1 MKKIIMFLMAA
12 FMLSVVPATAQ
23 ELSKSGKKALKAK
36 VKEFNKEG
44 WKIFGSTSTL
54 DYALERHMIK
64 MQSEDAIEVPG
75 IASSFKSKNVDKQ
88 MALNSAMTNYA
99 SMMDSEIKGKVVSD
113 MQGDGEFSETEFEK
127 FYAAFKR
134 SVQTTIKDELKES
147 FSIIRDKG
155 NGTSEMQTFFIVDKK
170 AASQARV
177 RALEQAGK
185 ESVAAQLYAKV
196 VQKFIQEK
204 YSAITSFAGACF
216 M

>member
-75 IASSFKSKNVDKQ
+75 IASSFKSKNVGKQ

-196 VQKFIQEK
+196 VQKFIKEK
-204 YSAITSFAGACF
+204 
-216 M
+216 

>member
-23 ELSKSGKKALKAK
+23 ELSKSEKKSLKAK
-36 VKEFNKEG
+36 VKEFKKQG
-44 WKIFGSTSTL
+44 WQIFGSTSTIDL
-54 DYALERHMIK
+54 ALEKHMLK
-64 MQSEDAIEVPG
+64 LQSEDAIEVPG
-75 IASSFKSKNVDKQ
+75 IASSFKSKNVGKQ

-155 NGTSEMQTFFIVDKK
+155 NGTSEMQTFFIVDKH

-196 VQKFIQEK
+196 VQKFIEEK
-204 YSAITSFAGACF
+204 
-216 M
+216 

>member
-1 MKKIIMFLMAA
+1 MFLMAA

-23 ELSKSGKKALKAK
+23 ELSKSEKKSLKAK
-36 VKEFNKEG
+36 VKEFKKEG

-75 IASSFKSKNVDKQ
+75 IASSFKSKNVGKQ

-155 NGTSEMQTFFIVDKK
+155 NGTSEMQTFFIVDKH

-196 VQKFIQEK
+196 VQKFIEEK
-204 YSAITSFAGACF
+204 
-216 M
+216 

>member
-1 MKKIIMFLMAA
+1 MFLMAA

-75 IASSFKSKNVDKQ
+75 IASSFKSKNVGKQ

-155 NGTSEMQTFFIVDKK
+155 NGTSEMQTFFIVDKH

-196 VQKFIQEK
+196 VQKFIEEK
-204 YSAITSFAGACF
+204 
-216 M
+216 

>member
-23 ELSKSGKKALKAK
+23 ELSKSEKKSLKAK
-36 VKEFNKEG
+36 VKEFKKQG
-44 WKIFGSTSTL
+44 WQIFGSTSTIDL
-54 DYALERHMIK
+54 ALEKHMLK
-64 MQSEDAIEVPG
+64 LQSDDAIEVPG
-75 IASSFKSKNVDKQ
+75 TASSFKSKNVGKQ
-88 MALNSAMTNYA
+88 MALNSAMTYYA

-196 VQKFIQEK
+196 VQKFIEEK
-204 YSAITSFAGACF
+204 
-216 M
+216 

>member
-1 MKKIIMFLMAA
+1 MFLMAA

-75 IASSFKSKNVDKQ
+75 IASSFKSKNVGKQ

-155 NGTSEMQTFFIVDKK
+155 NGTSELQTVFSVDKK

-196 VQKFIQEK
+196 VQKFIEEK
-204 YSAITSFAGACF
+204 
-216 M
+216 

>member
-12 FMLSVVPATAQ
+12 FMLSVVPTTAQ
-23 ELSKSGKKALKAK
+23 ELSKSEKKAMKAK
-36 VKEFNKEG
+36 LKEFKKEG
-44 WKIFGSTSTL
+44 WKIFGSTSTIDL
-54 DYALERHMIK
+54 ALEKHMIK
-64 MQSEDAIEVPG
+64 LQSEDAIEVPG
-75 IASSFKSKNVDKQ
+75 IASSFKSKNVGKQ

-155 NGTSEMQTFFIVDKK
+155 NGTSEMQTFFIVDKH

-196 VQKFIQEK
+196 VQKFIEEK
-204 YSAITSFAGACF
+204 
-216 M
+216 

>member
-1 MKKIIMFLMAA
+1 MFLMAA

-75 IASSFKSKNVDKQ
+75 IASSFKSKNVGKQ

-170 AASQARV
+170 AASQTRV

-196 VQKFIQEK
+196 VQKFIEEK
-204 YSAITSFAGACF
+204 
-216 M
+216 

>member
-12 FMLSVVPATAQ
+12 FILSVVPASAQ
-23 ELSKSGKKALKAK
+23 ELSKSEKKSMKAK
-36 VKEFNKEG
+36 IKEFKKQG
-44 WKIFGSTSTL
+44 WQIFGSTSTIDL
-54 DYALERHMIK
+54 ALEKHMLK
-64 MQSEDAIEVPG
+64 LHSEDAIEVPG
-75 IASSFKSKNVDKQ
+75 IASSFKSKNVGKQ

-134 SVQTTIKDELKES
+134 SVETTIKDELKES

-155 NGTSEMQTFFIVDKK
+155 NGTSEMQTFYVVDKK

-196 VQKFIQEK
+196 VQKFIEEK
-204 YSAITSFAGACF
+204 
-216 M
+216 

>member
-75 IASSFKSKNVDKQ
+75 IASSFKSKNVGKQ

-113 MQGDGEFSETEFEK
+113 MQGDGEFSESEFEK

-155 NGTSEMQTFFIVDKK
+155 NGTSEMQTFFIVDKH

-196 VQKFIQEK
+196 VQKFIEEK
-204 YSAITSFAGACF
+204 
-216 M
+216 

>member
-1 MKKIIMFLMAA
+1 MKKIIMFSMAA

-75 IASSFKSKNVDKQ
+75 IASSFKSKNVGKQ

-113 MQGDGEFSETEFEK
+113 MQGDGEFAETECEK

-155 NGTSEMQTFFIVDKK
+155 NGTSEMQTFYVVDKK

-196 VQKFIQEK
+196 VQKFIEEK
-204 YSAITSFAGACF
+204 
-216 M
+216 

>member
-12 FMLSVVPATAQ
+12 FILSVVPASAQ
-23 ELSKSGKKALKAK
+23 ELSKSEKKSMKAK
-36 VKEFNKEG
+36 IKEFKKQG
-44 WKIFGSTSTL
+44 WQIFGSTSTIDL
-54 DYALERHMIK
+54 ALEKHMLK

-75 IASSFKSKNVDKQ
+75 IASSFKSKNVGKQ

-134 SVQTTIKDELKES
+134 SVETTIKDELKES

-196 VQKFIQEK
+196 VQKFIEEK
-204 YSAITSFAGACF
+204 
-216 M
+216 

>member
-1 MKKIIMFLMAA
+1 MKKIIMFVMAA

-23 ELSKSGKKALKAK
+23 ELSKSEKKALKAK

-44 WKIFGSTSTL
+44 WKIFGSTSTIDL
-54 DYALERHMIK
+54 ALEKHMIK
-64 MQSEDAIEVPG
+64 LQSEDAIEVPG
-75 IASSFKSKNVDKQ
+75 IASSFKSKNVGKQ

-155 NGTSEMQTFFIVDKK
+155 NGTSEMQTFFIVDKH

-196 VQKFIQEK
+196 VQKFIEEK
-204 YSAITSFAGACF
+204 
-216 M
+216 

>member
-1 MKKIIMFLMAA
+1 MFLMAA
-12 FMLSVVPATAQ
+12 FILSVVPASAQ
-23 ELSKSGKKALKAK
+23 ELSKSEKKSMKAK
-36 VKEFNKEG
+36 IKEFKKEG
-44 WKIFGSTSTL
+44 WKIFGSTSSIEF
-54 DYALERHMIK
+54 ALEKHLLK
-64 MQSEDAIEVPG
+64 LQSEDAIEVPG
-75 IASSFKSKNVDKQ
+75 IASSFKSKNVGKQ

-155 NGTSEMQTFFIVDKK
+155 NGTSEMQTFYVVDKK

-185 ESVAAQLYAKV
+185 ESVAAQIYAKV
-196 VQKFIQEK
+196 VQKFVEEK
-204 YSAITSFAGACF
+204 
-216 M
+216 

>member
-12 FMLSVVPATAQ
+12 FMLSVIPATAQ
-23 ELSKSGKKALKAK
+23 ELSKSEKKSLKAK
-36 VKEFNKEG
+36 VKEFKKQG
-44 WKIFGSTSTL
+44 WQIFGSTNTL
-54 DYALERHMIK
+54 DYALERHMLK
-64 MQSEDAIEVPG
+64 MESEDAIEVPG
-75 IASSFKSKNVDKQ
+75 IASSFKSKNVGKQ
-88 MALNSAMTNYA
+88 MALNSAITNYA
-99 SMMDSEIKGKVVSD
+99 SMMDSEIKGKIVSD

-127 FYAAFKR
+127 CYAAFKR

-155 NGTSEMQTFFIVDKK
+155 NGISEMQTFFLVDKV

-196 VQKFIQEK
+196 VQKFVEEK
-204 YSAITSFAGACF
+204 
-216 M
+216 

>member
-23 ELSKSGKKALKAK
+23 ELSKSEKKALKAK

-75 IASSFKSKNVDKQ
+75 IASSFKSKNVGKQ

-204 YSAITSFAGACF
+204 
-216 M
+216 

>member
-23 ELSKSGKKALKAK
+23 ELSKSEKKSLKAK
-36 VKEFNKEG
+36 VKEFKKQG
-44 WKIFGSTSTL
+44 WQIFGSTSTIDL
-54 DYALERHMIK
+54 ALEKHMLK

-75 IASSFKSKNVDKQ
+75 IASSFKSKNVGKQ

-196 VQKFIQEK
+196 VQKFIEEK
-204 YSAITSFAGACF
+204 
-216 M
+216 

>member
-23 ELSKSGKKALKAK
+23 ELSKSEKKSLKAK
-36 VKEFNKEG
+36 VKEFKKEG
-44 WKIFGSTSTL
+44 WKIFGSTSTIDL
-54 DYALERHMIK
+54 ALEKHMLK

-75 IASSFKSKNVDKQ
+75 IASSFKSKNVGKQ

-155 NGTSEMQTFFIVDKK
+155 NGTSEMQTFFIVDKH

-196 VQKFIQEK
+196 VQKFIEEK
-204 YSAITSFAGACF
+204 
-216 M
+216 

>member
-23 ELSKSGKKALKAK
+23 ELSKSEKKAMKAK
-36 VKEFNKEG
+36 LKEFKKEG
-44 WKIFGSTSTL
+44 WKIFGSTSTIDL
-54 DYALERHMIK
+54 ALEKHMIK
-64 MQSEDAIEVPG
+64 LQSEDAIEVPG
-75 IASSFKSKNVDKQ
+75 IASSFKSKNVGKQ

-134 SVQTTIKDELKES
+134 SVQTTIKDEMKES
-147 FSIIRDKG
+147 FSVIRDKG
-155 NGTSEMQTFFIVDKK
+155 NGTSEMQTFFIVDKH

-196 VQKFIQEK
+196 VQKFIEEK
-204 YSAITSFAGACF
+204 
-216 M
+216 

>member
-12 FMLSVVPATAQ
+12 FMLSVIPATAQ
-23 ELSKSGKKALKAK
+23 ELSKSEKKSMKDK
-36 VKEFNKEG
+36 VKEYKKQG
-44 WKIFGSTSTL
+44 WQIFGSTNTIDL
-54 DYALERHMIK
+54 ALEKHMIK

-75 IASSFKSKNVDKQ
+75 TASSFKSKNVGKQ
-88 MALNSAMTNYA
+88 MALNSAMTYYA

-155 NGTSEMQTFFIVDKK
+155 NGTYEMQSFYIVDKK
-170 AASQARV
+170 AASKARM
-177 RALEQAGK
+177 RAIEQAAK
-185 ESVAAQLYAKV
+185 ESVAAQIYAKG
-196 VQKFIQEK
+196 IEK
-204 YSAITSFAGACF
+204 YLNE
-216 M
+216 

>member
-1 MKKIIMFLMAA
+1 MFLMAA

-75 IASSFKSKNVDKQ
+75 IASSFKSKNVGKQ

-134 SVQTTIKDELKES
+134 SVQTSIKDELKES

-196 VQKFIQEK
+196 VQKFIEEK
-204 YSAITSFAGACF
+204 
-216 M
+216 

>member
-1 MKKIIMFLMAA
+1 MSMKKIIMFLMAA
-12 FMLSVVPATAQ
+12 FMLSVIPATAQ

-75 IASSFKSKNVDKQ
+75 IASSFKSKNVGKQ

-196 VQKFIQEK
+196 VQKFIEEK
-204 YSAITSFAGACF
+204 
-216 M
+216 

>member
-1 MKKIIMFLMAA
+1 MFLMAA

-23 ELSKSGKKALKAK
+23 ELSKSEKKSMKAK
-36 VKEFNKEG
+36 VKEFKKQG
-44 WKIFGSTSTL
+44 WQIFGSTSTIDL
-54 DYALERHMIK
+54 ALEKHMLK
-64 MQSEDAIEVPG
+64 LQSDDAIEVPG
-75 IASSFKSKNVDKQ
+75 TASSFKSKNVGKQ
-88 MALNSAMTNYA
+88 MALNSAMTYYA

-155 NGTSEMQTFFIVDKK
+155 NGTSEMQTFFIVDKH

-196 VQKFIQEK
+196 VQKFIEEK
-204 YSAITSFAGACF
+204 
-216 M
+216 

>member
-12 FMLSVVPATAQ
+12 FILSVVPATAQ
-23 ELSKSGKKALKAK
+23 ELSKSEKKAMKAK
-36 VKEFNKEG
+36 LKEFKKEG
-44 WKIFGSTSTL
+44 WKIFGSTSTIDL
-54 DYALERHMIK
+54 ALEKHMIK
-64 MQSEDAIEVPG
+64 LQSEDAIEVPG
-75 IASSFKSKNVDKQ
+75 IASSFKSKNVGKQ

-155 NGTSEMQTFFIVDKK
+155 NGTSEMQTFFIVDKH

-196 VQKFIQEK
+196 VQKFIEEK
-204 YSAITSFAGACF
+204 
-216 M
+216 

>member
-1 MKKIIMFLMAA
+1 MFLMAA

-36 VKEFNKEG
+36 VKEFKKQG
-44 WKIFGSTSTL
+44 WQIFGSTSTL

-64 MQSEDAIEVPG
+64 MQSEDAIEVSG
-75 IASSFKSKNVDKQ
+75 IASSFKSKNVGKQ

-155 NGTSEMQTFFIVDKK
+155 NGTSEMQTFFVVDKK

-196 VQKFIQEK
+196 VQKFIEEK
-204 YSAITSFAGACF
+204 
-216 M
+216 

>member
-23 ELSKSGKKALKAK
+23 ELSKSEKKALKAK

-44 WKIFGSTSTL
+44 WKIFGSTSTIDL
-54 DYALERHMIK
+54 ALEKHMLK

-75 IASSFKSKNVDKQ
+75 IASSFKSKNVGKQ

-155 NGTSEMQTFFIVDKK
+155 NGTSEMQTFFIVDKH

-196 VQKFIQEK
+196 VQKFIEEK
-204 YSAITSFAGACF
+204 
-216 M
+216 

>member
-64 MQSEDAIEVPG
+64 MQSDDAIEIPG
-75 IASSFKSKNVDKQ
+75 VASSFKSKNVGKQ

-155 NGTSEMQTFFIVDKK
+155 NGTSEMQTFFIVDKH

-196 VQKFIQEK
+196 VQKFIEEK
-204 YSAITSFAGACF
+204 
-216 M
+216 

>member
-64 MQSEDAIEVPG
+64 MQSDDAIEVPG
-75 IASSFKSKNVDKQ
+75 TASSFKSKNVGKQ
-88 MALNSAMTNYA
+88 MALNSAMTYYA

-147 FSIIRDKG
+147 FSVMRDKG
-155 NGTSEMQTFFIVDKK
+155 NGTYEMQSFFIVNKT

-196 VQKFIQEK
+196 VQKFIEEK
-204 YSAITSFAGACF
+204 
-216 M
+216 

>member
-1 MKKIIMFLMAA
+1 MFLMAA
-12 FMLSVVPATAQ
+12 FILSVVPASAQ
-23 ELSKSGKKALKAK
+23 ELSKSEKKSMKAK
-36 VKEFNKEG
+36 IKEFKKEG
-44 WKIFGSTSTL
+44 WKIFGSTSSIEF
-54 DYALERHMIK
+54 ALEKHLLK
-64 MQSEDAIEVPG
+64 LQSEDAIEVPG
-75 IASSFKSKNVDKQ
+75 IASSFKSKNVGKQ

-155 NGTSEMQTFFIVDKK
+155 NGTSEMQTFYVVDKK

-196 VQKFIQEK
+196 VQKFIEEK
-204 YSAITSFAGACF
+204 
-216 M
+216 

>member
-1 MKKIIMFLMAA
+1 MFLMAA

-75 IASSFKSKNVDKQ
+75 IASSFKSKNVGKQ

-155 NGTSEMQTFFIVDKK
+155 NGTSEMQTYFIVDKK

-196 VQKFIQEK
+196 VQKFIEEK
-204 YSAITSFAGACF
+204 
-216 M
+216 

>member
-1 MKKIIMFLMAA
+1 MFVMAA
-12 FMLSVVPATAQ
+12 FMLSVIPATAQ
-23 ELSKSGKKALKAK
+23 ELSKSEKKSLKAK
-36 VKEFNKEG
+36 VKEFKKEG
-44 WKIFGSTSTL
+44 WKIFGSTSTIDL
-54 DYALERHMIK
+54 ALEKHMLK
-64 MQSEDAIEVPG
+64 LHSEDAIEVPG
-75 IASSFKSKNVDKQ
+75 IASSFKSKNVGKQ

-134 SVQTTIKDELKES
+134 SVQTTIKDEMKES
-147 FSIIRDKG
+147 FSVIRDKG
-155 NGTSEMQTFFIVDKK
+155 NGTSEMQTFFIVDKH

-204 YSAITSFAGACF
+204 
-216 M
+216 

>member
-36 VKEFNKEG
+36 VKELNKEG

-75 IASSFKSKNVDKQ
+75 IASSFKSKNVGKQ

-134 SVQTTIKDELKES
+134 SVQATIKDELKES

-196 VQKFIQEK
+196 VQKFIEEK
-204 YSAITSFAGACF
+204 
-216 M
+216 

>member
-23 ELSKSGKKALKAK
+23 ELSKSEKKSLKAK
-36 VKEFNKEG
+36 VKEFKKEG
-44 WKIFGSTSTL
+44 WKIFGSTSTIDL
-54 DYALERHMIK
+54 ALEKHMLK
-64 MQSEDAIEVPG
+64 LQSEDAIEVPG
-75 IASSFKSKNVDKQ
+75 IASSFKSKNVGKQ

-170 AASQARV
+170 SASQARV

-196 VQKFIQEK
+196 VQKFIEEK
-204 YSAITSFAGACF
+204 
-216 M
+216 

>member
-23 ELSKSGKKALKAK
+23 ELSKSEKKSLKAK
-36 VKEFNKEG
+36 VKEFKKEG
-44 WKIFGSTSTL
+44 WKIFGSTSTIDL
-54 DYALERHMIK
+54 ALEKHMLK
-64 MQSEDAIEVPG
+64 LQSEDAIEVPG
-75 IASSFKSKNVDKQ
+75 IASSFKSKNVGKQ

-177 RALEQAGK
+177 SALEQAGK

-196 VQKFIQEK
+196 VQKFIEEK
-204 YSAITSFAGACF
+204 
-216 M
+216 